1 MEVLSVAIGG
11 LADTNAASAPEKRCA
26 EKNTPERIHIG
37 IITVFIRPDAAS
49 MVWAR
54 EAISNP
60 RALNAS
66 DPKTHSTA
74 RSSMEPRTG
83 T

>member
-1 MEVLSVAIGG
+1 M
-11 LADTNAASAPEKRCA
+11 
-26 EKNTPERIHIG
+26 
-37 IITVFIRPDAAS
+37 RPDAAS

-60 RALNAS
+60 TALNAS

-83 T
+83 TWNTQAPNPSSTPTSTTSNSSRASTNDIR